1 MKCDGFSKWDA
12 LRKRVSLGS
21 QVHATEHGCMYFR
34 YERSRANREAQA
46 RNRGLAVRPPLPVL
60 KGYSGCTMGTNQR
73 EALVGAAQCNCGN
86 SGRAPPM
93 PARPGPFYR
102 KESPSTRRLCACA
115 MPIDLGCD
123 RTGAVRHSAL
133 RSVWLHWLGNVGA
146 LWWALCWGTLVG
158 TLLGYSV
165 AQAALAEA
173 QHSHDP
179 NVLGAFVAA
188 HPSHPE
194 GLLQV
199 GG

>member
-73 EALVGAAQCNCGN
+73 EALVGAAQRNCGN
-86 SGRAPPM
+86 SCRAPPT
-93 PARPGPFYR
+93 PGLAHSVGRGVRVRAGSARALC
-102 KESPSTRRLCACA
+102 RL
-115 MPIDLGCD
+115 IW
-123 RTGAVRHSAL
+123 L
-133 RSVWLHWLGNVGA
+133 RSHRRSATLGSLLSVA
-146 LWWALCWGTLVG
+146 SLARQRWG
-158 TLLGYSV
+158 TLLGYSA